1 MNTQN
6 KRLVKYLEEH
16 DSITQL
22 EALNELGIFRLAS
35 RINDLKRMGYD
46 IGGEMVD
53 VTNRF
58 GEVVKVKRYFLKNA

>member
-6 KRLVKYLEEH
+6 DRLLEYLKTH

-35 RINDLKRMGYD
+35 RVNDLKKRGFDISGRM
-46 IGGEMVD
+46 IFVR
-53 VTNRF
+53 NRF
-58 GEVVKVKRYFLKNA
+58 DEEIRVKEYFLNL